1 MAQARYQLR
10 VFSPINGEQVS
21 SITHWSSL
29 NYVKQ
34 VNNFHNLQLV
44 LDADD
49 PNIQY
54 FTLDTLLEVWRK
66 IPGEPWYRE
75 ITTVFRTAQYNLYD
89 NGRETFTGYFRGLT
103 DFLHRRH
110 ILYPANTAFTLKQGP
125 ADDVM
130 KAFVRENTL
139 TADIGAT
146 RKSTDVYDA
155 AVYGLS
161 VVDDLSLAPEWTGGK
176 AWLNLFD
183 VLNEIGSPPS
193 NVDFEIV
200 RVGYSGLD
208 FEFVTY
214 YPQAGEDLR
223 TSITFAVSIG
233 NMRNVVFT
241 RSRTEEATVVAV
253 LGDGEGTSRR
263 VVVRMADE
271 TQRLASR
278 WNVIETTTDARS
290 QSSIMAF
297 RSQGDELLEKL
308 KVQDRFEFE
317 ALQTPQRLY
326 GKHYNVGNIVS
337 AAYRTFF
344 SIKKL
349 ISASVSVKDGKE
361 GITFDFSDFIA

>member
-1 MAQARYQLR
+1 MSQARYQLR
-10 VFSPINGEQVS
+10 VYSPVNGEQIG
-21 SITHWSSL
+21 SITHWSAL

-44 LDADD
+44 LNADD
-49 PNIQY
+49 PNIAL
-54 FTLDTLLEVWRK
+54 FTLDAMLEVWRK

-75 ITTVFRTAQYNLYD
+75 ITTVFRTAQYNLYE

-110 ILYPANTAFTLKQGP
+110 ILYPANTAFSLKSGP

-139 TADIGAT
+139 EDSIDTT
-146 RKSTDVYDA
+146 RKSTGVYDA
-155 AVYGLS
+155 VVQGLS
-161 VVDDLSLAPEWTGGK
+161 VVNDLSLAPEWTGGK

-200 RVGYSGLD
+200 RAGFTGLN

-214 YPQAGEDLR
+214 YPQLGPDLR
-223 TSITFAVSIG
+223 TNITFSVVLG

-253 LGDGEGTSRR
+253 LGDGEGTTRR
-263 VVVRMADE
+263 IVIRMADE
-271 TQRLASR
+271 LTRVASS
-278 WNVIETTTDARS
+278 WNIIETTTDARA
-290 QSSIMAF
+290 QSSILAF
-297 RSQGDELLEKL
+297 QSQGDELLEKL

-326 GKHYNVGNIVS
+326 GRDYNVGDIVS
-337 AAYRTFF
+337 AAYRAFF
-344 SIKKL
+344 SIKKI
-349 ISASVSVKDGKE
+349 ISATVSVKDGKE
-361 GITFDFSDFIA
+361 DIKFDFSDFIA